1 MLRELRFNPG
11 NICECCSNGCPSQ
24 LSMWSLT
31 QPLLPTDG
39 SDRVSVERLSALHKL
54 GLNAFNVPLPWKA
67 KLELAL
73 QNISAPGGYLD
84 QLENAGLLQFAST
97 CKHQGCRSVSHL
109 VFQPVSA
116 NPCAQTV
123 STRAMTWRRCSRRS
137 VRCSA

>member
-1 MLRELRFNPG
+1 
-11 NICECCSNGCPSQ
+11 
-24 LSMWSLT
+24 MWSLT
-31 QPLLPTDG
+31 QPLLSTDG

-109 VFQPVSA
+109 IFQPVSV

-137 VRCSA
+137 DRCSA